1 MLLRIRKVVGIV
13 TVNRCEQLG
22 QRLKH
27 AFLLVA
33 IGGVVCFAAA
43 ILHRYLVAH
52 LLIHPMDLVP
62 QLALQIYV
70 DFIRYSHFFK
80 LQKCT
85 IVANQSLSLI
95 SPIKAINTVGS
106 DDASLNFNL
115 PNQIRIH
122 CLVKL
127 SFAKL

>member
-1 MLLRIRKVVGIV
+1 M
-13 TVNRCEQLG
+13 
-22 QRLKH
+22 
-27 AFLLVA
+27 
-33 IGGVVCFAAA
+33 CFAAA

-70 DFIRYSHFFK
+70 DFVCYSHFFK
-80 LQKCT
+80 LQQCT

-95 SPIKAINTVGS
+95 GPIKTINTVGS

-115 PNQIRIH
+115 QSQIRIH

-127 SFAKL
+127 SFVNL